1 MLNLRSLTEMVKQA
15 LEDYDPELYFELQD
29 DGSLERVAE
38 QQAEAAFETRAE
50 LMNQANRG
58 VSDLE
63 ASPRWSGYATLH
75 EEPTGGR
82 GGDRHKRQSFLLSGN
97 QFAIPLWIEPSSL
110 HPAPLFKIISRNFA
124 VEL

>member
-38 QQAEAAFETRAE
+38 QQAEAAFETKAE

-63 ASPRWSGYATLH
+63 ASHDGADTQHYTRNRQADEGAIAQAT
-75 EEPTGGR
+75 EFSTIR
-82 GGDRHKRQSFLLSGN
+82 
-97 QFAIPLWIEPSSL
+97 
-110 HPAPLFKIISRNFA
+110 
-124 VEL
+124 